1 MVVVVDW
8 WVVVVVD
15 RGVLVVVVG
24 ARVVVVVGG
33 AVLVVVVDV
42 AVVVVVEAVVVV
54 VDGWAP
60 AGLAG
65 PPTTPRRSG
74 AKTPSALSEARR
86 PSLPVGTDAA

>member
-1 MVVVVDW
+1 MVVDS

-33 AVLVVVVDV
+33 AVLVVVVDG

-60 AGLAG
+60 AGLAS
-65 PPTTPRRSG
+65 PPTTPRKSG